1 MPATHRF
8 SRVQNSSTPCPI
20 KRAVELN
27 VHYNPVGFCCLGG
40 KLKAEQW
47 QRGTR
52 SPRLS
57 ETRIRPDLAVLRV
70 PRLELQREPRSQG
83 GSGKTSA
90 PLAGD
95 TAGCQMGALEQGAYL
110 FHRAHWDL
118 LGFLLSYRKGKEG
131 ASTTIPG
138 IPLCFLHSPHF
149 SHPHS
154 QATPGPYHHL
164 AFTIKSLKEFPSADT
179 NLTWHP

>member
-8 SRVQNSSTPCPI
+8 SWVQNSLTPCPI

-57 ETRIRPDLAVLRV
+57 ETRIRPELAVLCV
-70 PRLELQREPRSQG
+70 PWLELQREPRSQG
-83 GSGKTSA
+83 GSSA

>member
-83 GSGKTSA
+83 GSGRNLCTTSRGHCWM
-90 PLAGD
+90 PNGRVRAGSLFVPSSSLGP
-95 TAGCQMGALEQGAYL
+95 AG
-110 FHRAHWDL
+110 
-118 LGFLLSYRKGKEG
+118 LSAELPKGKG
-131 ASTTIPG
+131 RSLHDDPRDSPLLPAFPTLTSLIPILRPHLDLTI
-138 IPLCFLHSPHF
+138 IW
-149 SHPHS
+149 
-154 QATPGPYHHL
+154 HL
-164 AFTIKSLKEFPSADT
+164 P
-179 NLTWHP
+179 

>member
-57 ETRIRPDLAVLRV
+57 ETRIRPELAVLCV
-70 PRLELQREPRSQG
+70 PWLELQREPRSQG
-83 GSGKTSA
+83 GSDGNLCTTSRGHCWM
-90 PLAGD
+90 PNGRVRAGS
-95 TAGCQMGALEQGAYL
+95 L
-110 FHRAHWDL
+110 FVPSSS